1 MKGLIKRL
9 SQLQEMTRNKR
20 KVWENMMERKDRM
33 YSWLRRA
40 AAVFVVV
47 MGTGM
52 LLWGPVTAMAK
63 VKAKGPGGIDVYD
76 YPGFKGAGPG
86 EYMVSS
92 WNYESDESW
101 GPAYRGGPYD
111 RGW

>member
-47 MGTGM
+47 M
-52 LLWGPVTAMAK
+52 
-63 VKAKGPGGIDVYD
+63 
-76 YPGFKGAGPG
+76 
-86 EYMVSS
+86 
-92 WNYESDESW
+92 
-101 GPAYRGGPYD
+101 
-111 RGW
+111 

>member
-1 MKGLIKRL
+1 
-9 SQLQEMTRNKR
+9 
-20 KVWENMMERKDRM
+20 MMERKDRM

-76 YPGFKGAGPG
+76 
-86 EYMVSS
+86 
-92 WNYESDESW
+92 
-101 GPAYRGGPYD
+101 
-111 RGW
+111 